1 LSNWRLSF
9 QKVDEHM
16 SRLEDRVAFITGAG
30 SGIGRA
36 CAIRFAAEGARVII
50 AEINSEKG
58 ERTCQDVENATP
70 DHALAVTTDVT
81 DEASIEAA
89 LDQGVEQFGKI
100 DLLINCAGGSLASDA
115 SVTDVDM
122 SVWSHTIDLDLK
134 GPFLCCRFGIPHLKR
149 AGGGAIVNFTS
160 VVALKGAFPGH
171 VYAAAKGGIISLT
184 QSIAGRYWRD
194 NIRANA
200 IAPGIV
206 LSERVGERLGVDPA
220 APREQ
225 QIAAA
230 MEQKNHLVDARHPFG
245 YGMPED
251 IADIALFLAS
261 DESRMVNGAVIPAE
275 GGASLY

>member
-1 LSNWRLSF
+1 
-9 QKVDEHM
+9 M
-16 SRLEDRVAFITGAG
+16 SRLQDRVAFITGAG

-36 CAIRFAAEGARVII
+36 CAIRFAAEGAHVVL
-50 AEINSEKG
+50 AEVDGERG
-58 ERTCQDVENATP
+58 ERTLQDVEGTTP
-70 DHALAVTTDVT
+70 NHAIAVTTDVT
-81 DEASIEAA
+81 DEASVDAA
-89 LDQGVEQFGKI
+89 LAQGAERFGKI
-100 DLLINCAGGSLASDA
+100 DLLVNCAGGSLANDA

-134 GPFLCCRFGIPHLKR
+134 GPFLCCRLGIPHLQR

-171 VYAAAKGGIISLT
+171 VYTAAKGGVIALT
-184 QSIAGRYWRD
+184 QAIAGRYWRD

-206 LSERVGERLGVDPA
+206 LSERVAERLGVDAA

-225 QIAAA
+225 QLDTA
-230 MEQKNHLVDARHPFG
+230 MQQNNRLVDARHPFG

-251 IADIALFLAS
+251 IAEVALFLAS
-261 DESRMVNGAVIPAE
+261 HESRMVNGAVIPAE
-275 GGASLY
+275 GGASAY